1 MPTHD
6 DAIDM
11 NNLNEFV
18 LNEFVLNDD
27 NVDHTDH
34 DDDVSQLTGLTVNV
48 SWISHSLFFLSVLS
62 FVHFV

>member
-1 MPTHD
+1 MPTD
-6 DAIDM
+6 DGAIDM
-11 NNLNEFV
+11 NNLNEFI
-18 LNEFVLNDD
+18 LNDD
-27 NVDHTDH
+27 NDDHTDSS

>member
-48 SWISHSLFFLSVLS
+48 S
-62 FVHFV
+62 

>member
-1 MPTHD
+1 MPTD
-6 DAIDM
+6 DGAIDM

-18 LNEFVLNDD
+18 LNDD
-27 NVDHTDH
+27 NDDHTDCS
-34 DDDVSQLTGLTVNV
+34 DDVSQLTGWTVNV